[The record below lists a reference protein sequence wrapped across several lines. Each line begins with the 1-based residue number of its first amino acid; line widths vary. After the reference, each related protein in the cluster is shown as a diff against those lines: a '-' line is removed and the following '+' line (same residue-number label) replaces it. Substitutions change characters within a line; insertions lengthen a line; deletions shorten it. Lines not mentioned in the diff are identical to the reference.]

1 MMRFA
6 TLALVAA
13 CATKPQYL
21 GTEVPKPCTSR
32 DVEGCLGWMME
43 RDLLAAELGI
53 YADPQLRG
61 YLQRVVERL
70 ARAAK
75 LDTAPRVI
83 IADSDETYATAGR
96 RIVIARTTIEK
107 LDSEA
112 ELAGILAHELA
123 HIEGRHVLVSLF
135 GRPESDNAA
144 NRRDAEAIAD
154 ERAVALLAQAGY
166 APTAMATALAAVLEA
181 DDDDHPARID
191 RIARVAQLAA
201 DRGGF
206 TGRAEFL
213 ANIDRMVLGR
223 DPRLGHRVG
232 DAWVVPAL
240 ALAIDLDVGDRLAS
254 DDDILVLRRGRAS
267 VLAYAVGVPWG
278 RELAAQLVDPT
289 TARTRTGTITR
300 GTMPRAS
307 LAHPDDTPL
316 GKLARAIRNTLP
328 QPAAN
333 TPTAIT
339 FARNRAGALV
349 LELGGKAPPAHLSLR
364 AATATEL
371 LAAEP
376 NRITIEHAPA
386 DGPLSALGI
395 CPGRLLERD
404 PSRVVSAGDP
414 IKCAASPVTETARAG
429 SSRARDTRAAPP
441 PHRTRA

>member
-1 MMRFA
+1 MR
-6 TLALVAA
+6 LAALLLLAA

-53 YADPQLRG
+53 YADPHLRG
-61 YLQRVVERL
+61 YVQRVVERL
-70 ARAAK
+70 AAAAK
-75 LDTAPRVI
+75 LGSAPRVI

-144 NRRDAEAIAD
+144 NRRDAEAVAD

-166 APTAMATALAAVLEA
+166 APTAMATALAAVLDA
-181 DDDDHPARID
+181 DDEDHPARID

-206 TGRAEFL
+206 VGRAEFL
-213 ANIDRMVLGR
+213 ANIDHMILGR
-223 DPRLGHRVG
+223 DPRLGHRIH

-240 ALAIDLDVGDRLAS
+240 GLAIDLEDGDRVTS
-254 DDDILVLRRGRAS
+254 EDDILVLKRGRSS
-267 VLAYAVGVPWG
+267 VLAYAVGIPWG
-278 RELAAQLVDPT
+278 RELASQLVEPT
-289 TARTRTGTITR
+289 TERTTVATITR
-300 GTMPRAS
+300 GRMPARALVREEDS
-307 LAHPDDTPL
+307 PL

-328 QPAAN
+328 QPAAK
-333 TPTAIT
+333 TPTAI
-339 FARNRAGALV
+339 ALAKHGALV
-349 LELGGKAPPAHLSLR
+349 LELGGKPANIELR
-364 AATATEL
+364 AATDAEL
-371 LAAEP
+371 QAAAP
-376 NRITIEHAPA
+376 RRIVIEHAQTNGVA
-386 DGPLSALGI
+386 ASV
-395 CPGRLLERD
+395 CPGRSLERNA
-404 PSRVVSAGDP
+404 SREVSAGDP
-414 IKCAASPVTETARAG
+414 IKCVARN
-429 SSRARDTRAAPP
+429 SVRPN
-441 PHRTRA
+441 